1 MNDSTANAGF
11 VTIPKPVI
19 EVKKTIVGWTARFT
33 IGVQTFS
40 LGDLEDEERAT
51 WFGKQLETAFSP
63 PQLLPTEVAH
73 KGDEKE
79 FDAYCTEARDAFCN
93 AINGQKW
100 NSGLRTE
107 AENILICF
115 DQLRDRWQQAAPK
128 LPSDEEVASWFVDN
142 IGHEPNDCSAG
153 SAIYK
158 FRLWLKE
165 RATQPLS
172 DGNKLLLSIIKNETM
187 DTELATTKA
196 ALQLE
201 KEPEDRWIA
210 VSERLPP
217 EIEQLFRDNFDCY
230 ADNSTDGADGQI
242 VYGEDEPA
250 MTLPVFIKLYKALQ
264 LESRIKQPLTK

>member
-1 MNDSTANAGF
+1 VQGHITIIFKIIEMTEEILKLLQNHVDGTEEQLKEAHMYAKNAGYAENEDSWSSN
-11 VTIPKPVI
+11 PS
-19 EVKKTIVGWTARFT
+19 GL
-33 IGVQTFS
+33 IGFIDGYIQGMENQKLAFLETEEDLQHFGERIKGQIDFFQKVAAALE
-40 LGDLEDEERAT
+40 LGNLED
-51 WFGKQLETAFSP
+51 
-63 PQLLPTEVAH
+63 
-73 KGDEKE
+73 
-79 FDAYCTEARDAFCN
+79 
-93 AINGQKW
+93 
-100 NSGLRTE
+100 
-107 AENILICF
+107 
-115 DQLRDRWQQAAPK
+115 QQHQ
-128 LPSDEEVASWFVDN
+128 
-142 IGHEPNDCSAG
+142 I
-153 SAIYK
+153 
-158 FRLWLKE
+158 
-165 RATQPLS
+165 S